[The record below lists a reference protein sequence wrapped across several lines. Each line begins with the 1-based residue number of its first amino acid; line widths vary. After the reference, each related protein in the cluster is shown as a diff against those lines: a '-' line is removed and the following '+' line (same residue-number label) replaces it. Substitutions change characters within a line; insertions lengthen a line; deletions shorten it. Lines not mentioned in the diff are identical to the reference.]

1 MREVG
6 STCFPTY
13 GRFAS
18 DLGFNTNSTK
28 YRHRISMFDE
38 SRQKVSEYGEFQWN
52 SLNLNAS
59 LRDKGRAYGLV
70 RHTAEC
76 MRLAPHTTDR
86 STCSRAYV

>member
-6 STCFPTY
+6 GTALRVFRLAEDFPAIF
-13 GRFAS
+13 R

-28 YRHRISMFDE
+28 SRHRISMFDE

-70 RHTAEC
+70 RHTA
-76 MRLAPHTTDR
+76 
-86 STCSRAYV
+86 